1 MSNMVGNESTGKDE
15 NEHQQEETTTNE
27 LSPGAQLSARR
38 EALNWSIEQ
47 VANQLNLA
55 PRQIQAIESDNY
67 AALPGMASARGF
79 IRSYAKLLKIDAT
92 PLLQIIAKEVT
103 NAEAVMPLRRALP
116 ATRFPES
123 RLSPPNQNQTLLRV
137 ASVMALIF
145 LLVGGLLVT
154 QQIGMHSILPGFMQ
168 FGANNNSAI
177 PVSPGSVATAGNGG
191 AATSGDEETNV
202 EKFRSVVMP
211 GSVESNNAKL
221 PDSTVNAVAEVAEN
235 GVASELK
242 PVLPDDSVA
251 APVRSFNGDMKDVL
265 TLKLR
270 EDSWIEIKRA
280 DNSTVVSSILK
291 AGTTES
297 FKITGPVAMTVGNAA
312 GVEATLRGKP
322 VELKAEAKSNVA
334 RLNLK

>member
-1 MSNMVGNESTGKDE
+1 MSDMVGKESTGSDE
-15 NEHQQEETTTNE
+15 SEQRQDETISNE
-27 LSPGAQLSARR
+27 LSPGSQLCARR

-92 PLLQIIAKEVT
+92 PLLQVVAKEAT

-123 RLSPPNQNQTLLRV
+123 RLSPPNQNQMLLRV
-137 ASVMALIF
+137 ASVMALIL
-145 LLVGGLLVT
+145 LLVGGVFVT

-168 FGANNNSAI
+168 FGANINSAI
-177 PVSPGSVATAGNGG
+177 PASPGAAETTGQGLV
-191 AATSGDEETNV
+191 ATSGDAETNAD
-202 EKFRSVVMP
+202 KSQPGVMP
-211 GSVESNNAKL
+211 GSAESDNAKL
-221 PDSTVNAVAEVAEN
+221 PESTVNEVAEN
-235 GVASELK
+235 GVASEAK
-242 PVLPDDSVA
+242 PVPLVNSVA
-251 APVRSFNGDMKDVL
+251 APVRSFNGDMKDAL
-265 TLKLR
+265 TLKVR

-297 FKITGPVAMTVGNAA
+297 FKITGPVAMTIGNAA

-322 VELKAEAKSNVA
+322 LELKADAKTNVA